1 MGPWA
6 GHGPGNNVFAYF
18 CGPDEVL
25 LEYTAEVLQIDDSY
39 EPRPSSYWKFAP
51 GRSDQWASRNR
62 VRRVIIARNG
72 CSASPPTVI
81 GSLDL
86 IVADGE
92 TAMTWGT
99 TMERENAFMRRGSFI
114 LLAVLLSLGA
124 WQPAAKTDDWP
135 DRPIRVLTTASPGG
149 ISDVFMHA
157 LGEKLG
163 ARLGKPIVVENRPG
177 GMQNV
182 GARACQDSEPDGYTI
197 CIVNADPLIYNQFLI
212 RHMPF
217 DPEKGLQ
224 PITKLFDL
232 IHVMVVNSD
241 FKVKNVDELIALS
254 KAKPGTLSYLTPGAP
269 MVLYM
274 ETLKKERGA
283 DWVRV
288 PFKGGGEAVNAILSG
303 FTPIGLFGEGNVV
316 GQIRAGTMTPLVM
329 LNNIHSPNF
338 PQVPTLKET
347 GYDGPPSR
355 GWYGLFAPA
364 GTPRAIVDRLA
375 KEVAAIVADPD
386 FAQRQLKDRSL
397 VGSTNTPDE
406 FAQEIVAD
414 RKVAEQVVKQAG
426 MGPE

>member
-1 MGPWA
+1 MRSGSFVMLVVA
-6 GHGPGNNVFAYF
+6 
-18 CGPDEVL
+18 L
-25 LEYTAEVLQIDDSY
+25 LLCV
-39 EPRPSSYWKFAP
+39 PRP
-51 GRSDQWASRNR
+51 
-62 VRRVIIARNG
+62 
-72 CSASPPTVI
+72 
-81 GSLDL
+81 
-86 IVADGE
+86 
-92 TAMTWGT
+92 
-99 TMERENAFMRRGSFI
+99 
-114 LLAVLLSLGA
+114 
-124 WQPAAKTDDWP
+124 AAADDWP
-135 DRPIRVLTTASPGG
+135 DRPIRVLTTTSPGG
-149 ISDVFMHA
+149 ISDVFMRA

-177 GMQNV
+177 GMQNI

-197 CIVNADPLIYNQFLI
+197 CIINADPMIYNQFLI
-212 RHMPF
+212 RRMPF

-241 FKVKNVDELIALS
+241 LKVKNVDEMSALS
-254 KAKPGTLSYLTPGAP
+254 KARPGTLSYLTPGAP

-303 FTPIGLFGEGNVV
+303 FTPIGLFGEGNVI

-364 GTPRAIVDRLA
+364 GTPRPIVDRIA
-375 KEVAAIVADPD
+375 KEVAAIVADSD
-386 FAQRQLKDRSL
+386 FAQKQRKDRSL

-406 FAQEIVAD
+406 FAQQIVAD

>member
-1 MGPWA
+1 
-6 GHGPGNNVFAYF
+6 
-18 CGPDEVL
+18 L
-25 LEYTAEVLQIDDSY
+25 S
-39 EPRPSSYWKFAP
+39 
-51 GRSDQWASRNR
+51 
-62 VRRVIIARNG
+62 
-72 CSASPPTVI
+72 
-81 GSLDL
+81 
-86 IVADGE
+86 
-92 TAMTWGT
+92 
-99 TMERENAFMRRGSFI
+99 
-114 LLAVLLSLGA
+114 LAVSRPAGA
-124 WQPAAKTDDWP
+124 ADDWP
-135 DRPIRVLTTASPGG
+135 DRPIRVLTTTSPGG
-149 ISDVFMHA
+149 ISDVFMRA

-197 CIVNADPLIYNQFLI
+197 CIINADPLIYNQFLI
-212 RHMPF
+212 KRMPF
-217 DPEKGLQ
+217 DPENGLQ

-241 FKVKNVDELIALS
+241 LKVKNVDELIALS

-303 FTPIGLFGEGNVV
+303 FTPIGLFGEGNVI

-364 GTPRAIVDRLA
+364 GTPRPIVDRIA

-386 FAQRQLKDRSL
+386 FAQKQLKDRSL

>member
-1 MGPWA
+1 
-6 GHGPGNNVFAYF
+6 
-18 CGPDEVL
+18 
-25 LEYTAEVLQIDDSY
+25 
-39 EPRPSSYWKFAP
+39 
-51 GRSDQWASRNR
+51 
-62 VRRVIIARNG
+62 
-72 CSASPPTVI
+72 
-81 GSLDL
+81 
-86 IVADGE
+86 
-92 TAMTWGT
+92 
-99 TMERENAFMRRGSFI
+99 MEKENAFMRRGSFI
-114 LLAVLLSLGA
+114 LLAAILSLGVFR
-124 WQPAAKTDDWP
+124 PAAADDWP
-135 DRPIRVLTTASPGG
+135 DRPIRVLTTTSPGG
-149 ISDVFMHA
+149 ISDVFMRA

-177 GMQNV
+177 GMQNI

-197 CIVNADPLIYNQFLI
+197 CIINADPMIYNQFLI
-212 RHMPF
+212 RNMPF

-241 FKVKNVDELIALS
+241 LKVKNVDELVALS

-303 FTPIGLFGEGNVV
+303 FTPIGLFGEGNVI

-364 GTPRAIVDRLA
+364 GTPRPIVDRIA
-375 KEVAAIVADPD
+375 TEVAAIVAEPD
-386 FAQRQLKDRSL
+386 FAQKQLKDRSL

-406 FAQEIVAD
+406 FAKEIVAD
-414 RKVAEQVVKQAG
+414 RKVAKEVVKQAG